1 VGRRPAVTA
10 SRCAALVRRG
20 AEAGVL
26 GGLAASLLG
35 AGGRVWWVLDLFTSF
50 RAQYA
55 ALLAACT
62 ALCAALRSR
71 RLALLG
77 LLGLVVNLGAV
88 LPLYRS
94 RRRAGAGGPRLS
106 VASWNLLVSNR
117 RYDEVIGHVA
127 ALDADVVFL
136 LEAGDGWAR
145 RLRVAR
151 VPFTVHEPLDL
162 PGGDILVLTRDPDVP
177 VIVRLA
183 EPRAIVEAA
192 VAVGDTTVRVLGIHT
207 SAPIDPYRAAA
218 RRRQLTALA
227 TLARDATD
235 AVLAVGDLNA
245 TPWSRD
251 FRLLTDEGLIDSQR
265 GFGLQPSWPVWA
277 PPALRVTI
285 DHAVHGPELVT
296 VARSTGPAAGSDHR
310 LVSITLALR

>member
-1 VGRRPAVTA
+1 M
-10 SRCAALVRRG
+10 RRG
-20 AEAGVL
+20 AAAGVL
-26 GGLAASLLG
+26 AGLAASLLG

-62 ALCAALRSR
+62 ALCAALRSP

-77 LLGLVVNLGAV
+77 LLGLAMNLGAV
-88 LPLYRS
+88 LPLYDA
-94 RRRAGAGGPRLS
+94 RRRARADGPQLS
-106 VASWNLLVSNR
+106 VASWNVLVSNR

-145 RLRVAR
+145 RLRAAQ
-151 VPFTVHEPLDL
+151 VPFTVHQPLD
-162 PGGDILVLTRDPDVP
+162 PPRGDILVLTRDPDVA
-177 VIVRLA
+177 VTVRLA
-183 EPRAIVEAA
+183 EPRGIIEAA
-192 VAVGDTTVRVLGIHT
+192 MALDGRTVRVFGIHT
-207 SAPIDPYRAAA
+207 SAPIDPRRAAA
-218 RRRQLTALA
+218 RRRQLGALA
-227 TLARDATD
+227 ALARAASDP
-235 AVLAVGDLNA
+235 VVAVGDLNA

-251 FRLLTDEGLIDSQR
+251 FRLLTNEGLVDSQR
-265 GFGLQPSWPVWA
+265 GFGLQPSWPAWA
-277 PPALRVTI
+277 PPALRVPI

-310 LVSITLALR
+310 LVTITFALR

>member
-1 VGRRPAVTA
+1 VKG
-10 SRCAALVRRG
+10 SRSAALVRR
-20 AEAGVL
+20 AASAGVL
-26 GGLAASLLG
+26 GGLTASLLA
-35 AGGRVWWVLDLFTSF
+35 AGGRAWWVLDLFTSF

-77 LLGLVVNLGAV
+77 LLGLAANLGAL
-88 LPLYRS
+88 LPLYRA
-94 RRRAGAGGPRLS
+94 RRRARRGGTRLS
-106 VASWNLLVSNR
+106 VASWNVLVSNR

-136 LEAGDGWAR
+136 LEAGAGWAR
-145 RLRVAR
+145 RLREAR

-162 PGGDILVLTRDPDVP
+162 PGSDILVLTRDPDVP
-177 VIVRLA
+177 VTVRLA
-183 EPRAIVEAA
+183 EQRAIVEAA
-192 VAVGDTTVRVLGIHT
+192 VAVDGTTVRVLGIHT
-207 SAPIDPYRAAA
+207 SAPIDPAKAAA

-227 TLARDATD
+227 TLVRDATD
-235 AVLAVGDLNA
+235 PVVAVGDLNA
-245 TPWSRD
+245 TPWSHD

-277 PPALRVTI
+277 PPALRVPI

-310 LVSITLALR
+310 LLQVTLALR